1 MNRCCPGRSQLYE
14 PFGLAALLKANLY
27 ETTPGEQY
35 LERGDWVRHDR
46 DSGKEPE
53 KVIFT
58 LRPGDIRR
66 YQACARRGKAPTHT
80 LVQQGPSIVRPVQ
93 GDKKVRQ

>member
-1 MNRCCPGRSQLYE
+1 M
-14 PFGLAALLKANLY
+14 
-27 ETTPGEQY
+27 
-35 LERGDWVRHDR
+35 
-46 DSGKEPE
+46 
-53 KVIFT
+53 IFT

-93 GDKKVRQ
+93 GDKKGRQ

>member
-58 LRPGDIRR
+58 LRPGDLPSMRTPGEGTHSYPR
-66 YQACARRGKAPTHT
+66 AAGAVDSEACARR
-80 LVQQGPSIVRPVQ
+80 QN
-93 GDKKVRQ
+93 VRQ

>member
-1 MNRCCPGRSQLYE
+1 M
-14 PFGLAALLKANLY
+14 
-27 ETTPGEQY
+27 
-35 LERGDWVRHDR
+35 
-46 DSGKEPE
+46 
-53 KVIFT
+53 IFT

-93 GDKKVRQ
+93 GEKRAAVSGSEGLSVYREVFPF